1 MIRYALR
8 CAHGHG
14 FDAWFRN
21 SAAFDEQRD
30 AGQVS
35 CAVCGERAVE
45 KAVMAPS
52 VVSGA
57 GVAAP
62 QPQPVASEG
71 LGLDRPASPLE
82 RALSELRRRIEAT
95 SDYVGTDFAAEARK
109 IHEGEADAR
118 PIWGEATLADA
129 RALSDD
135 GIPVAPIPFM
145 RRRDD

>member
-21 SAAFDEQRD
+21 SSAFDEQLA
-30 AGQVS
+30 AGQIG
-35 CAVCGERAVE
+35 CAVCGEREVG

-52 VVSGA
+52 VVSG
-57 GVAAP
+57 GAAP
-62 QPQPVASEG
+62 ESGTATG

-82 RALSELRRRIEAT
+82 RALAELRRRIEQE
-95 SDYVGTDFAAEARK
+95 SDYVGDDFAAEARR
-109 IHEGEADAR
+109 IHEGESDQR
-118 PIWGEATLADA
+118 PIWGEATLGDA
-129 RALSDD
+129 RALVED
-135 GIPVAPIPFM
+135 GIPVAPLPFI